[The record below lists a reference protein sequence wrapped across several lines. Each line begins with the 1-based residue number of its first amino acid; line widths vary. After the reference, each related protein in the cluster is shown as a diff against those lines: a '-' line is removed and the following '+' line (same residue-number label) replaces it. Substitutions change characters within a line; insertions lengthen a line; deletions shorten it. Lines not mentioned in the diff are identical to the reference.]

1 MNIVI
6 MLWLLRDKLAVV
18 VCLMQQI
25 NQLKELCT
33 ELDSQI
39 QDLEKLLECKEQKLR
54 DLATK

>member
-1 MNIVI
+1 
-6 MLWLLRDKLAVV
+6 MLWLLGDKLAVV

-54 DLATK
+54 DLAAK